1 MTETEVRQFLNEYFQ
16 AAIGEPGVDA
26 FLNLLTPDAVL
37 EDPVGTPPHRGREA
51 IGQFLSAGK
60 AFIDRAEFSIH
71 EIIPCGNESAVRWT
85 MNLWTKK
92 GKHVVLDGIGV
103 FTFAEPRKLRHV
115 REFWD
120 AAQLAEL
127 VS

>member
-1 MTETEVRQFLNEYFQ
+1 MHEYFQ
-16 AAIGEPGVDA
+16 AALGAAIGQPGIDA

-51 IGQFLSAGK
+51 IGQFLAALSVAVERG
-60 AFIDRAEFSIH
+60 EFTVG
-71 EIIPCGNESAVRWT
+71 EIFTCGNESAVRWT
-85 MNLWTKK
+85 VNVWTKK
-92 GKHVVLDGIGV
+92 GKHVVLDGIG
-103 FTFAEPRKLRHV
+103 FFEFAEPRKLRRI

-120 AAQLAEL
+120 AALMKEL